1 MRRIDAATFCTT
13 ASSEPRAA
21 LTTRVDKM
29 SIKSIIYIL
38 SGALLGLLL
47 LVSVPARAGLFDDE
61 GARRQIVELQ
71 RQIDANAKGLQGLQP
86 RLERVEASITERV
99 LDLSQLIDGMRQDM
113 ARLRGTL
120 ELLSG
125 QVEQLERRQKDLYVD
140 LDSRLRKMEE
150 QQNQLNE
157 KITAPER
164 EAAKEKDSYEAALNQ
179 FKVGN
184 YQSAIASFQTF
195 MANFANSSLVPAA
208 QYWVG
213 NAYYSLRD
221 YKAAIAAQQ
230 KLASTWPDNAKA
242 PDALLNIAS
251 SQAELGDSKSARETL
266 RNLVNKYGS
275 SPAAEA
281 ARQRLRR

>member
-1 MRRIDAATFCTT
+1 
-13 ASSEPRAA
+13 
-21 LTTRVDKM
+21 M
-29 SIKSIIYIL
+29 SIKSRGYTACSL
-38 SGALLGLLL
+38 LLGLALL
-47 LVSVPARAGLFDDE
+47 CSAPVRAGLFDDE
-61 GARRQIVELQ
+61 EARRQIAELQ
-71 RQIDANAKGLQGLQP
+71 RQIDAQAKGIQALQALRP
-86 RLERVEASITERV
+86 RLEQTESSISERA
-99 LDLSQLIDGMRQDM
+99 LDLGKLIDGLRQDM

-140 LDSRLRKMEE
+140 LDSRLRKIEE
-150 QQNQLNE
+150 QQHQLSE
-157 KITAPER
+157 KIAAPER
-164 EAAKEKDSYEAALNQ
+164 EAAKEKENYEAALNQ

-195 MANFANSSLVPAA
+195 MANFANSALVPAA

-230 KLASTWPDNAKA
+230 KLVSTWPDNAKA

-251 SQAELGDSKSARETL
+251 SQAELGDSKGARETL